1 MRFKITILYI
11 DSSLDS
17 VGQPHLGNDTDD
29 HQGIQNQGDCVTDV
43 DGRFLQVDSV
53 THPDEGQNSEQEPA
67 DQRMASCVFN
77 MGKVNFGNLRQQC
90 KSSNDANNDH
100 RRFQLLDP
108 FIIVWP
114 DFFFSVCQWVGPRN
128 IHKSGEQSFC

>member
-67 DQRMASCVFN
+67 GHS
-77 MGKVNFGNLRQQC
+77 LI
-90 KSSNDANNDH
+90 SE
-100 RRFQLLDP
+100 
-108 FIIVWP
+108 WP
-114 DFFFSVCQWVGPRN
+114 AACSTWV
-128 IHKSGEQSFC
+128 K